1 VDQKHSAGPPDP
13 REEETKEVNPVIPP
27 PGDTPDKARP
37 EVDSSEIKKGKPRPE
52 HWRVRLELVGSQAE
66 ALEVD
71 VGGDVVVGRDRRA
84 VNFVDLSD
92 YRAEKLGV
100 SRSHIM
106 LRPTD
111 THLFII
117 DLGSTNGTTLN
128 GHSIGVNT
136 PYALLDDDLVALGNL
151 QFKVRIVGRPAKKY
165 GDLVD
170 KTNPAQALSQIAK
183 AVTSQLDLDEVLS
196 QALEMAVML
205 TEASEAT
212 IWLVDES
219 TGEIFMEAE
228 RGVEDEQFKRMRLP
242 VTDTWPGKVIKTGQ
256 PMRASREIEDEQ
268 IKIKTGYLV
277 SALLYVPLTLGGVT
291 FGVLGA
297 AHREPGKRFTLR
309 DEQLLAAIGD
319 FAAIAVQNARVHGAT
334 NEALTQ
340 RVGELASLNDLSQAV
355 SASLEL
361 ENVYEALIRY
371 LRQHWSVETI
381 SLWLAQD
388 DTNELSEFVPS
399 AQPGG
404 RDTPALMEKLVEKT
418 ARRGEPV
425 LLAGGDLGEAHRLSG
440 TDTRKLRSGLGV
452 PIKHQNEV
460 VGVLCLEDADI
471 NTFTQANIFTLMTAS
486 EQIAVAIKNAQLYQ
500 GLEKTF
506 QQLQHADQLKMQMI
520 QNISHEFRTPLQFI
534 VGYLGLML
542 DQPDMEGDLHNTLK
556 IIAEQANKLT
566 SLVDNFVSLESSEDM
581 ASKRISTQVSRV
593 LRGTVEGARLQARQ
607 KQIALKMQCE
617 SDLPPVMI
625 NIMGIYQVLD
635 NLVTNALKFTP
646 ERGEIVLKAARAASG
661 DQVHISV
668 SDTGIGIKEEEHEK
682 IFERFYQVDGSS
694 RRKYKGVGLGLAVCK
709 DIVEA
714 HGGKIWVESS
724 PGKGTTFT
732 FSLPVAAESPDSP
745 DSTDS

>member
-1 VDQKHSAGPPDP
+1 VDQKHPANPPDP
-13 REEETKEVNPVIPP
+13 LKDDTNPVKAVTPRVN
-27 PGDTPDKARP
+27 DTPVQARSK
-37 EVDSSEIKKGKPRPE
+37 VDADEAKKGRRKPE
-52 HWRVRLELVGSQAE
+52 HWLVQLELIGNKKVT
-66 ALEVD
+66 LEVD
-71 VGGDVVVGRDRRA
+71 VGGDIVVGRDRHA
-84 VNFVDLSD
+84 VNFVDLSAHN
-92 YRAEKLGV
+92 AEKLGV

-111 THLFII
+111 THLFVI

-136 PYALLDDDLVALGNL
+136 PYALLDKDQIALGNL
-151 QFKVRIVGRPAKKY
+151 QFIVRISGRPAKQY
-165 GDLVD
+165 TGLEE

-205 TEASEAT
+205 TEAAEAT
-212 IWLVDES
+212 IWLVDET

-228 RGVEDEQFKRMRLP
+228 RGIEDEQFKRMRLP
-242 VTDTWPGKVIKTGQ
+242 VTDTWPGKVISTGL

-297 AHREPGKRFTLR
+297 AHREPGKRFTIR
-309 DEQLLAAIGD
+309 DERLLAAIGD
-319 FAAIAVQNARVHGAT
+319 FSAIAVQNARVHGAT

-361 ENVYEALIRY
+361 KNVYEALKDY
-371 LRQHWSVETI
+371 LRQHWSIATV
-381 SLWLAQD
+381 SLWLAKD
-388 DTNELSEFVPS
+388 DTNELSEFIPDDQFDV
-399 AQPGG
+399 
-404 RDTPALMEKLVEKT
+404 RETPTLVEKLVKKT
-418 ARRGEPV
+418 AQRGEPV
-425 LLAGGDLGEAHRLSG
+425 LLAGADIEETQLSG
-440 TDTRKLRSGLGV
+440 PNTRKLRSGVGV
-452 PIKHQNEV
+452 PIKHHSEV
-460 VGVLCLEDADI
+460 VGVLCLEDADVT
-471 NTFTQANIFTLMTAS
+471 TFSQANIFTLMTAS

-542 DQPDMEGDLHNTLK
+542 DQPEIEGELHETLK

-581 ASKRISTQVSRV
+581 ASKRIATQVSRV
-593 LRGTVEGARLQARQ
+593 LRGTVEGARLQARE
-607 KQIALKMQCE
+607 KQIILKMECE
-617 SDLPPVMI
+617 NDLPAVMI

-635 NLVTNALKFTP
+635 NLVTNSLKFTP
-646 ERGEIVLKAARAASG
+646 ERGEIILKAVQAPSG
-661 DQVHISV
+661 EQVHISV
-668 SDTGIGIKEEEHEK
+668 IDTGIGIPEEEHEK

-714 HGGKIWVESS
+714 HGGRIWVEQSS
-724 PGKGTTFT
+724 NKGTTIT
-732 FSLPVAAESPDSP
+732 FSIPVAPEP
-745 DSTDS
+745 TDK

>member
-1 VDQKHSAGPPDP
+1 MDQKRPASPPDP
-13 REEETKEVNPVIPP
+13 RKDDTNPIRAAPP
-27 PGDTPDKARP
+27 RANDTPAHAHPKAGAD
-37 EVDSSEIKKGKPRPE
+37 EGKQGKRKPE
-52 HWRVRLELVGSQAE
+52 HWLVQLELIGSQKV
-66 ALEVD
+66 ALEVN
-71 VGGDVVVGRDRRA
+71 VGGDVVVGRDRHA
-84 VNFVDLSD
+84 VNFIDLSA
-92 YRAEKLGV
+92 YNAEKLGV

-136 PYALLDDDLVALGNL
+136 PYALLDEDQISLGNL
-151 QFKVRIVGRPAKKY
+151 QFIVRITRRPTKQY
-165 GDLVD
+165 TGLEE
-170 KTNPAQALSQIAK
+170 KTNPAQALAQIAK

-205 TEASEAT
+205 TEAAEAT

-242 VTDTWPGKVIKTGQ
+242 VTDTWPGKVISTGL

-297 AHREPGKRFTLR
+297 AHREPGKRFTIR
-309 DEQLLAAIGD
+309 DERLLAAIGD
-319 FAAIAVQNARVHGAT
+319 FSAIAVQNARVHGAT

-361 ENVYEALIRY
+361 KNVFEALKEY
-371 LRQHWSVETI
+371 LRQHWSIETA

-388 DTNELSEFVPS
+388 DTNELSEFVPDEQLGVRE
-399 AQPGG
+399 AP
-404 RDTPALMEKLVEKT
+404 TLVKKLVKKT
-418 ARRGEPV
+418 AQRGEPV
-425 LLAGGDLGEAHRLSG
+425 LLAGADIEETKLSG
-440 TDTRKLRSGLGV
+440 PTTQKLRSGVGV
-452 PIKHQNEV
+452 PIKHHNEV
-460 VGVLCLEDADI
+460 VGVLCLEDADV
-471 NTFTQANIFTLMTAS
+471 TRFSQANIFTLMTAS

-542 DQPDMEGDLHNTLK
+542 DQPEIEGELHETLK

-581 ASKRISTQVSRV
+581 ASKRIATQVSRV
-593 LRGTVEGARLQARQ
+593 LRGTLEGARLQARE
-607 KQIALKMQCE
+607 KQITLKMQCE
-617 SDLPPVMI
+617 NDLPAVMI

-635 NLVTNALKFTP
+635 NLVTNSLKFTP
-646 ERGEIVLKAARAASG
+646 ERGEIILKAARAPSG
-661 DQVHISV
+661 EQVHISV
-668 SDTGIGIKEEEHEK
+668 SDTGIGIPEAEHEK

-694 RRKYKGVGLGLAVCK
+694 RRKFKGVGLGLAVCK

-714 HGGKIWVESS
+714 HGGRIWVEQSS
-724 PGKGTTFT
+724 DKGTTIT
-732 FSLPVAAESPDSP
+732 FSIPVAPEA
-745 DSTDS
+745 TDK

>member
-1 VDQKHSAGPPDP
+1 VDRKHSAGPPDP
-13 REEETKEVNPVIPP
+13 KKDDTAEVKAVIPHLN
-27 PGDTPDKARP
+27 DTPVTAPPKAGPVETR
-37 EVDSSEIKKGKPRPE
+37 KGRNKLE
-52 HWRVRLELVGSQAE
+52 HWRIRLELVGSQTGTLDVE
-66 ALEVD
+66 
-71 VGGDVVVGRDRRA
+71 VGGDVVVGRNRHA
-84 VNFVDLSD
+84 VNFVDLSA
-92 YRAEKLGV
+92 YNAEKLGV
-100 SRSHIM
+100 SRSHVM

-136 PYALLDDDLVALGNL
+136 PYALLDEDLISLGNL
-151 QFKVRIVGRPAKKY
+151 QFKVRIAGRPAKEY
-165 GDLVD
+165 SGLED
-170 KTNPAQALSQIAK
+170 KTSPAQALSQIAK

-242 VTDTWPGKVIKTGQ
+242 VTDTWPGKVIKTGV

-319 FAAIAVQNARVHGAT
+319 FSAIAVQNARVHGAT

-361 ENVYEALIRY
+361 GNVYEALIEY
-371 LRQHWSVETI
+371 LRQHWSVDTV
-381 SLWLAQD
+381 SLWLAKD
-388 DTNELSEFVPS
+388 DTSELSEFIPG
-399 AQPGG
+399 AQLET
-404 RDTPALMEKLVEKT
+404 RDTPALVEKLVKKT
-418 ARRGEPV
+418 AQRGEPV
-425 LLAGGDLGEAHRLSG
+425 LLAGADIEAQQRSS
-440 TDTRKLRSGLGV
+440 TDTRKLRSGLAV
-452 PIKHQNEV
+452 PIKHQDEV

-471 NTFTQANIFTLMTAS
+471 KTFTQANIFTLMTAS

-506 QQLQHADQLKMQMI
+506 QQLQHADQLKTQMI

-542 DQPDMEGDLHNTLK
+542 DQPEIDDDLEHTLT

-566 SLVDNFVSLESSEDM
+566 SLVDNFVSLESSQDM
-581 ASKRISTQVSRV
+581 ASKRVSTQVSRV
-593 LRGTVEGARLQARQ
+593 LRGTVEGARLQARD
-607 KQIALKMQCE
+607 KQIVLKMQCE
-617 SDLPPVMI
+617 NDLPPVMI

-646 ERGEIVLKAARAASG
+646 ERGEIVLKAARAPSG

-682 IFERFYQVDGSS
+682 IFERFYQIDGSS
-694 RRKYKGVGLGLAVCK
+694 RRKYTGVGLGLAVCK

-714 HGGKIWVESS
+714 HDGRIWVESS
-724 PGKGTTFT
+724 SDKGTTFT
-732 FSLPVAAESPDSP
+732 FSLPV
-745 DSTDS
+745 STETSDK

>member
-1 VDQKHSAGPPDP
+1 VDQKHSAGSPDP
-13 REEETKEVNPVIPP
+13 QKEDTNEVNTVVPRVN
-27 PGDTPDKARP
+27 DTPVTAQPKADSG
-37 EVDSSEIKKGKPRPE
+37 EVKKGKPRQE
-52 HWRVRLELVGSQAE
+52 HWRICLELVGNQA
-66 ALEVD
+66 ATLEVD
-71 VGGDVVVGRDRRA
+71 VGGDVVVGRDRHA
-84 VNFVDLSD
+84 VNFVDLGD
-92 YRAEKLGV
+92 YKAEKLGV
-100 SRSHIM
+100 SRSHVM

-136 PYALLDDDLVALGNL
+136 PYALLDEDLIALGNL

-165 GDLVD
+165 GDLAD

-242 VTDTWPGKVIKTGQ
+242 VTDTWPGKVISTGL

-319 FAAIAVQNARVHGAT
+319 FSAIAVQNARVHGAT

-361 ENVYEALIRY
+361 ENVYDALIKY
-371 LRQHWSVETI
+371 LRQHWSIETV
-381 SLWLAQD
+381 SLWLSQD
-388 DTNELSEFVPS
+388 DTNELSEFIPS
-399 AQPGG
+399 AQLLDT
-404 RDTPALMEKLVEKT
+404 RDTPALVEKLVKKT

-425 LLAGGDLGEAHRLSG
+425 LLAGADIEAHRQSS
-440 TDTRKLRSGLGV
+440 TDTHKLRSGLGV

-542 DQPDMEGDLHNTLK
+542 DQPDVDDDLQHTLT

-593 LRGTVEGARLQARQ
+593 LRGTVEGARLQARE
-607 KQIALKMQCE
+607 KQIVLKMQCE
-617 SDLPPVMI
+617 NDLPPVMI

-646 ERGEIVLKAARAASG
+646 EQGEIVLKAARAASG

-668 SDTGIGIKEEEHEK
+668 SDTGIGIPEEEHEK
-682 IFERFYQVDGSS
+682 IFERFYQVDGSA

-724 PGKGTTFT
+724 SGKGTTFT
-732 FSLPVAAESPDSP
+732 FSLPVAAESSDS
-745 DSTDS
+745 